1 MSTSTFQYILL
12 GLLGCILYLIFWFK
26 LGEQRSR
33 NAAAPRLAQT
43 ALVVSK
49 RQYVGGTSG
58 VTSTA
63 YYVTFEFVD
72 RRRCELCLSPEDY
85 GLLVEG
91 DTGTLHS
98 QGDWFKGFD
107 RR

>member
-1 MSTSTFQYILL
+1 MSIFTFIFFLVFGSL
-12 GLLGCILYLIFWFK
+12 FITYLFQTYEK
-26 LGEQRSR
+26 RSR
-33 NAAAPRLAQT
+33 NAAAPCLAQT
-43 ALVVSK
+43 ALVVAK
-49 RQYVGGTSG
+49 RPYVGGGSG
-58 VTSTA
+58 GTLTA
-63 YYVTFEFVD
+63 YYVTFEFAD

-91 DTGTLHS
+91 DAGTLHS